1 MGSSTSNLAVGK
13 GTAGAM
19 APSHFIGRQPLFD
32 GRRQVI
38 AYELLF
44 RYDTDNQCPASDAD
58 LATLAT
64 IDRSLNVIGLKA
76 LVAGK
81 QAFINVTRE
90 LLIGQTLRML
100 PASQVVIEVLESVE
114 ADEPVLAALKSLR
127 EAGFTIALDDF
138 ILNERTRPLV
148 ALADIIKLDL
158 ITTGSEGCRRIIEQ
172 TRRPNLK
179 FLAEKVESDDVFI
192 RMKQLG
198 CTMFQGYFF
207 AKPQIVR
214 ARKLGTGRLQSTRLM
229 HIISQHKIDMEA
241 TEEVLRQDV
250 TLSLKLLTYLNSA
263 ALGLSHKVTSIRHAL
278 ALLGEIKLRHW
289 VAVVAMTMLIDEK
302 PAELARMS
310 MVRGRFLESLLSQ
323 IDAQTGDV
331 DSFLFGLF
339 SMIDAMMDQPMH
351 QAVERLALTNAMK
364 DALVGSNVTLNLL
377 LALVQACERGQWNDV
392 DEIAQA
398 IPIDPILVADHYR
411 SAMAWADRAFTPQK

>member
-1 MGSSTSNLAVGK
+1 
-13 GTAGAM
+13 
-19 APSHFIGRQPLFD
+19 
-32 GRRQVI
+32 
-38 AYELLF
+38 
-44 RYDTDNQCPASDAD
+44 
-58 LATLAT
+58 
-64 IDRSLNVIGLKA
+64 
-76 LVAGK
+76 
-81 QAFINVTRE
+81 
-90 LLIGQTLRML
+90 
-100 PASQVVIEVLESVE
+100 
-114 ADEPVLAALKSLR
+114 
-127 EAGFTIALDDF
+127 
-138 ILNERTRPLV
+138 
-148 ALADIIKLDL
+148 
-158 ITTGSEGCRRIIEQ
+158 
-172 TRRPNLK
+172 
-179 FLAEKVESDDVFI
+179 
-192 RMKQLG
+192 
-198 CTMFQGYFF
+198 
-207 AKPQIVR
+207 
-214 ARKLGTGRLQSTRLM
+214 M